1 MRDIGEEILG
11 KYRIDRILGKGV
23 ISATYLTSDIDSG
36 RHFVVKE
43 ILLSSIS
50 DWSDLGGYEQTAKS
64 LQEITHPNLPRVIG
78 SLTDEQ
84 NAAYL
89 MVFDFIAGRSLSDLI
104 AEEAPIQPDRVESI
118 IIQILNALTYLHN
131 QEPPIVHGD
140 INPKNIIVG
149 EDGTAALVDFGNGK
163 AKTARQKPEDDES
176 LDESG
181 YTPLEHRYGAAKPES
196 DLFSLG
202 MTAVHLLTGK
212 HPYLLPTRQ
221 FKPVFHDD
229 GDKRPLYEMLDR
241 MIEPDRGKRI
251 SSASR
256 AAALLRRPNQQQHD
270 SIQEPTFAKQDASSL
285 VIKEGADSNQLTL
298 NNEASRRSEYQLAGV
313 ILDLWT
319 SKPWLIMLIALV
331 ASGGAAI
338 IPFLILY
345 GHPKGRSWINR
356 AYSKIHNTRISVN
369 SRTLS
374 VSDQVKMMRKEDI
387 LGTHINTR
395 KQSDGRLQVE
405 VSMRIESSRD
415 IDFYISNLTQ
425 EDADDAVSFLSK
437 YLGNDQL

>member
-11 KYRIDRILGKGV
+11 KYRIDRILGKGA
-23 ISATYLTSDIDSG
+23 ISATYLTDDIDSG
-36 RHFVVKE
+36 RHCVVKE
-43 ILLSSIS
+43 IPLSSIS
-50 DWSDLGGYEQTAKS
+50 DWNDLGGYEQTARS
-64 LQEITHPNLPRVIG
+64 LQEITHPNLPGVIG
-78 SLTDEQ
+78 CLTDEQ

-89 MVFDFIAGRSLSDLI
+89 MVFDYIDGKSLFELI

-118 IIQILNALTYLHN
+118 IIQILDALEYLHN
-131 QEPPIVHGD
+131 MEPPVVHGD
-140 INPKNIIVG
+140 INPKNIIVRD
-149 EDGTAALVDFGNGK
+149 DGTAALVDFGNGK
-163 AKTARQKPEDDES
+163 ANTVRQKPEDDES

-181 YTPLEHRYGAAKPES
+181 YTPLEQRYGAAKPES

-212 HPYLLPTRQ
+212 HPYLLPTRR
-221 FKPVFHDD
+221 FKPVFHED
-229 GDKRPLYEMLDR
+229 GDMRPLYELLDR
-241 MIEPDRGKRI
+241 MIEPDRSKRI

-256 AAALLRRPNQQQHD
+256 AAALLRRPTQPPRD
-270 SIQEPTFAKQDASSL
+270 SIPETKAWKQGTSNL
-285 VIKEGADSNQLTL
+285 VIKEGGDSNQLTL
-298 NNEASRRSEYQLAGV
+298 NNEASRRTEYQLAGI

-356 AYSKIHNTRISVN
+356 AYSKIRNTTVSVS

-374 VSDQVKMMRKEDI
+374 VSDQVKMLPKEDI
-387 LGTHINTR
+387 LDSHINTQ

-405 VSMRIESSRD
+405 VSMRIENSRD
-415 IDFYISNLTQ
+415 IDFYISNLTP

-437 YLGNDQL
+437 YLGNNQL